1 MQRIADFLA
10 YLSSEKGVSAH
21 TIKAYQSD
29 LRQLVMFLTSKHHVE
44 TQPGVINWS
53 AVRKA
58 QLVDYALYL
67 REREYTTSTVA
78 RKIAAMRSFF
88 HFLVAEGVC
97 RKDPSLS
104 LDAPRVARRLPRVLS
119 VEQAAQLLAQP
130 TLMPA
135 AEALRDA
142 LMFHLVF
149 DGDLRVAEVIALD
162 LGDVDLADACLRYRV
177 PDDRPAGNTVSLG
190 RTVFLGEKTVMAL
203 RDYMQTARPALVGD
217 ANRDEPALFINERGH
232 RFTEAGFW
240 MLVSKHAEAKR
251 DRAILELL
259 YATGMRA
266 SELVALDERDVN
278 LAAGYV
284 RCLGK
289 GQKERIIPIHQEAI
303 ESLKVYMHEGRP
315 QLLNAQSPD
324 ASMSPRDEGALFL
337 NNRGGRLT
345 RQGLWL
351 IIKRHARSLDL
362 EDQVTPHTLRHTFA
376 THMLNNKAELRA
388 VQKLLGH
395 ANITTTQIYTHLSR
409 DHIHKVYDES
419 HPRARGA
426 DK

>member
-10 YLSSEKGVSAH
+10 YLSSEKGVSSH

-29 LRQLVMFLTSKHHVE
+29 LSQLAAFLTGKYHVE
-44 TQPGVINWS
+44 TRPGVINWS

-78 RKIAAMRSFF
+78 RKIAAVRSFF
-88 HFLVAEGVC
+88 HFLAAEGVC

-104 LDAPRVARRLPRVLS
+104 LDTPRVARRLPRVLS

-130 TLMPA
+130 TLMPP

-162 LGDVDLADACLRYRV
+162 LGDVDLATACLRYRV
-177 PDDRPAGNTVSLG
+177 PGGSARSGSGDPAGNVVGLG
-190 RTVFLGEKTVMAL
+190 RTVFLGERTAAAL
-203 RDYMQTARPALVGD
+203 QEYVQTARPALVSDEG
-217 ANRDEPALFINERGH
+217 ADEPALFINERGH

-266 SELVALDERDVN
+266 SELVALNEQDVN
-278 LAAGYV
+278 LAVGYV

-303 ESLKVYMHEGRP
+303 EALTVYVNEGRP
-315 QLLNAQSPD
+315 QLLNA
-324 ASMSPRDEGALFL
+324 EGADA
-337 NNRGGRLT
+337 G
-345 RQGLWL
+345 
-351 IIKRHARSLDL
+351 
-362 EDQVTPHTLRHTFA
+362 
-376 THMLNNKAELRA
+376 
-388 VQKLLGH
+388 
-395 ANITTTQIYTHLSR
+395 
-409 DHIHKVYDES
+409 
-419 HPRARGA
+419 
-426 DK
+426 

>member
-10 YLSSEKGVSAH
+10 YLTVEKGSSAH
-21 TIKAYQSD
+21 TIQAYKND
-29 LRQLVMFLTSKHHVE
+29 LHQLVEFLTARYQVE
-44 TQPGVINWS
+44 AAPGVINWP

-58 QLVDYALYL
+58 QLIDYALYL
-67 REREYTTSTVA
+67 RSREYTTSTVA
-78 RKIAAMRSFF
+78 RKIATVRSFF
-88 HFLVAEGVC
+88 HFLAAEGVC

-104 LDAPRVARRLPRVLS
+104 LDTPRVTRRLPQVLT
-119 VEQAAQLLAQP
+119 VEQVVQLLLQP

-149 DGDLRVAEVIALD
+149 DGNLHVTEVINLN
-162 LGDVDLADACLRYRV
+162 LSDVDLAAGCLRYYL
-177 PDDRPAGNTVSLG
+177 PDDSRPENVAGLG
-190 RTVFLGEKTVMAL
+190 RTVFLGQKAVQAL
-203 RDYMQTARPALVGD
+203 RDYLETARPALADEGGG
-217 ANRDEPALFINERGH
+217 DEPALFINERGH
-232 RFTEAGFW
+232 RFSEAGFW

-251 DRAILELL
+251 DRAMLELL

-266 SELVALDERDVN
+266 SELVALNEQDVN
-278 LAAGYV
+278 LTTGYV

-289 GQKERIIPIHQEAI
+289 GQKERIIPIHRQAI
-303 ESLKVYMHEGRP
+303 ESLQVYLNEGRP
-315 QLLNAQSPD
+315 QLLNAGQGEGGGLSPD
-324 ASMSPRDEGALFL
+324 ERALFL

-351 IIKRHARSLDL
+351 IIKHYARNLGL

-395 ANITTTQIYTHLSR
+395 ASITTTQIYTHLSR
-409 DHIHKVYDES
+409 EHIHKVYDAS
-419 HPRARGA
+419 HPRAR
-426 DK
+426 